1 MFIKLR
7 LGCILLL
14 LMTVVL
20 FACNKTISETA
31 LVNESM
37 PGDDVKGMIDSS
49 SLVVAEVEVMATTT
63 IVTEWVNQVGGNR
76 ISADSIMP
84 HSVNPHTY
92 QPSAKDVAKI
102 TQSKQIFAIGLM
114 YERSWLT
121 KLLDSYP
128 DISVVNLGDFIA
140 PIEFN
145 DSEAEHDHNRRQ
157 SDPHFWL
164 DPTRASVAVTK
175 IANVLSEIDPDGA
188 AYYDERAGKYT
199 TALDELD
206 RYIVNEILRI
216 PDSNRRIMTE
226 HESLGYLGDRYN
238 VEILRSVIPNFS
250 SESGPT
256 PKDLAVAIN
265 LINKHDIP
273 VIFVENEMNDKSAE
287 RVVEETGIKLAKGL
301 SVETLRDGQTY
312 IDFIK
317 YNIGIIVS
325 NLVD

>member
-1 MFIKLR
+1 MFIKSR
-7 LGCILLL
+7 S
-14 LMTVVL
+14 VL
-20 FACNKTISETA
+20 VFLPIVIAVGFACNQAINETNF
-31 LVNESM
+31 VNKNRSQ
-37 PGDDVKGMIDSS
+37 DDVKAVISS
-49 SLVVAEVEVMATTT
+49 SSPVVTEVQVMATTS

-76 ISADSIMP
+76 IYADSIMP

-92 QPSAKDVAKI
+92 QPGAKDVAQI

-128 DISVVNLGDFIA
+128 DINVVNLGDFIE

-145 DSEAEHDHNRRQ
+145 DGEPEHDNNRGQ
-157 SDPHFWL
+157 FDPHFWF
-164 DPTRASVAVTK
+164 DPTRVSVAVTK
-175 IANVLSEIDPDGA
+175 IANVLSEIDPDGT
-188 AYYDERAGKYT
+188 AYYEKRAGEYI

-206 RYIVNEILRI
+206 SHIANEILRI
-216 PDSNRRIMTE
+216 PDSKRWIMTE

-238 VEILRSVIPNFS
+238 VEILRSVIANFS

-256 PKDLAVAIN
+256 PKDLALAID
-265 LINKHDIP
+265 LIKKHNIP
-273 VIFVENEMNDKSAE
+273 VIFVENETNDQSAE
-287 RVVEETGIKLAKGL
+287 RIVEETGIKLAKGL
-301 SVETLRDGQTY
+301 SVETLRHDQTY
-312 IDFIK
+312 VDFMK